1 MAMAMSAMDKEI
13 KEYIDKNKAIN
24 TVKKTKSDL
33 NIWFR
38 WCKTVNEKRKLE
50 EISVEELN
58 SLLGHFFIN
67 IKKQNGEEYEPNSLT
82 SLQSSIDRHLREAGR
97 MYSILFDREFE
108 TSRKALE
115 AKRKELRREGK
126 GCKQNAAEPLTK
138 AEQDKLWAAGQL
150 GGDNPLVLLHTI
162 WFLCTM
168 HFGWRGVDEHR
179 RVCFG
184 DMVHGVDDE
193 NIEFFEMKT
202 ERGTKTRNGAVGQHE
217 RAFNPRMYATGG
229 DRCPVK
235 LMKKYLGL
243 RPPHCCLPNS
253 PFYLQPANTPVTS
266 NSLIWYKNQPVG
278 INTLSNEI
286 YEKYGSK
293 CRNKWQEDK
302 SQCPKDNDHKFSTK

>member
-115 AKRKELRREGK
+115 AKRKKVKDANRMQLNPLP
-126 GCKQNAAEPLTK
+126 KQSK
-138 AEQDKLWAAGQL
+138 ISCGQL
-150 GGDNPLVLLHTI
+150 DNLEEITHWYYSIQYGFFVLCILVGEVLTSIAEFALEI
-162 WFLCTM
+162 WCM
-168 HFGWRGVDEHR
+168 GW
-179 RVCFG
+179 
-184 DMVHGVDDE
+184 M
-193 NIEFFEMKT
+193 
-202 ERGTKTRNGAVGQHE
+202 TKT
-217 RAFNPRMYATGG
+217 
-229 DRCPVK
+229 
-235 LMKKYLGL
+235 
-243 RPPHCCLPNS
+243 
-253 PFYLQPANTPVTS
+253 
-266 NSLIWYKNQPVG
+266 
-278 INTLSNEI
+278 LSFL
-286 YEKYGSK
+286 K
-293 CRNKWQEDK
+293 
-302 SQCPKDNDHKFSTK
+302 